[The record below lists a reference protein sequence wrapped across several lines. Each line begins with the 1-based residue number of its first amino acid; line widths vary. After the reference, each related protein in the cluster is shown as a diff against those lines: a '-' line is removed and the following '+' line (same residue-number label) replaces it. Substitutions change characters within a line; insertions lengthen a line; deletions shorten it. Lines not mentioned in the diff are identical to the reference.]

1 MGKGRI
7 IINFFI
13 PKVFITFAVTR
24 NIDDYGTEKN
34 LPAYG
39 SLCKK

>member
-1 MGKGRI
+1 MDNGR

-13 PKVFITFAVTR
+13 SKVFITFAVTR
-24 NIDDYGTEKN
+24 NINDYGTEKN
-34 LPAYG
+34 LPTYG

>member
-1 MGKGRI
+1 MDKGR

-24 NIDDYGTEKN
+24 NIDDYGTEEN
-34 LPAYG
+34 LLAYRP
-39 SLCKK
+39 LCEK